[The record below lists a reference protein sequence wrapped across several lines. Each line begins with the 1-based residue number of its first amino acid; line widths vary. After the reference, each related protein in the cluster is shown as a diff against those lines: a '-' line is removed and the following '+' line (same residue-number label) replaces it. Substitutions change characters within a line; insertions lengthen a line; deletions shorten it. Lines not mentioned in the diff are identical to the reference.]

1 MMKVTD
7 FTNEIIEG
15 KDEHQDHKY
24 LMAERLCLKL
34 LEKELITEGE
44 FDRIMAKNRESFS
57 PLLAAI
63 VS

>member
-7 FTNEIIEG
+7 FTNEVIEG
-15 KDEHQDHKY
+15 KDDHQEHKY

-34 LEKELITEGE
+34 LEKGLIIEAE
-44 FDRIMAKNRESFS
+44 FDRIMAKNRESYS
-57 PLLAAI
+57 PLLAVI